1 MAQRVSHMR
10 QRVGTTPDGTTVLTF
25 IAVVILCETGSSG
38 STSCHFFPFEGCQIV
53 DVAVMQG
60 EAHAVLNTLRIPRTQ
75 IALGG
80 NSPPSFEMDATEGTG
95 MDTHFASQAGGLIH
109 DYRPCGRIPAYGR
122 CGTYLQTD
130 GRFALLTGHGKN

>member
-25 IAVVILCETGSSG
+25 IADIILCEAGLSG
-38 STSCHFFPFEGCQIV
+38 SALRPFLTFEGRQFV
-53 DVAVMQG
+53 DVTVMQG
-60 EAHAVLNTLRIPRTQ
+60 TGHAVLNTLRITRTQ

-80 NSPPSFEMDATEGTG
+80 NSPPSFEMDAPERTG
-95 MDTHFASQAGGLIH
+95 MDTHFASHAGGLIH
-109 DYRPCGRIPAYGR
+109 NDRPRFRIPPYGR
-122 CGTYLQTD
+122 CGTDLQTD